1 MASSYEEFRFV
12 TAQLAW
18 LERQLQAQP
27 LAVDNGTMQRA
38 MDALV
43 CARAV
48 IDQLVDMGDAAPAHT
63 HSATPAAWV
72 IPQHV
77 SGQISLQ

>member
-1 MASSYEEFRFV
+1 MATYEEFRFV
-12 TAQLAW
+12 AAQLAW
-18 LERQLQAQP
+18 LERQLQSQP
-27 LAVDNGTMQRA
+27 LAADTGTMQRA

-48 IDQLVDMGDAAPAHT
+48 IDQLVDMGDAAPVQNGAKIP
-63 HSATPAAWV
+63 SAWV
-72 IPQHV
+72 IPQHA

>member
-1 MASSYEEFRFV
+1 MATYEEFRFV
-12 TAQLAW
+12 AAQLAW
-18 LERQLQAQP
+18 LERQLQDQP
-27 LAVDNGTMQRA
+27 LAVDNGTMQGA

-48 IDQLVDMGDAAPAHT
+48 IDQLVDMGD
-63 HSATPAAWV
+63 SARAGHDVVTASAWV
-72 IPQHV
+72 MAQQT

>member
-12 TAQLAW
+12 AAQLAW

-27 LAVDNGTMQRA
+27 LAVEPGSMQLA

-48 IDQLVDMGDAAPAHT
+48 IDQLVDMGDAAPAHAVST
-63 HSATPAAWV
+63 TPAAWV
-72 IPQHV
+72 IPQHA

>member
-1 MASSYEEFRFV
+1 MASYEEFRFV
-12 TAQLAW
+12 AAQLAW

-27 LAVDNGTMQRA
+27 LAVDTGTMQRA

-48 IDQLVDMGDAAPAHT
+48 IDQLVDMGDAAPVRHDST
-63 HSATPAAWV
+63 TPAAWV
-72 IPQHV
+72 IPQHA

>member
-1 MASSYEEFRFV
+1 MASYEEFRFV
-12 TAQLAW
+12 AAQLAW

-27 LAVDNGTMQRA
+27 LAVDAGTMQRA

-48 IDQLVDMGDAAPAHT
+48 IDQLVDMGDAVPVHAV
-63 HSATPAAWV
+63 SATPASWV
-72 IPQHV
+72 IPPHA